1 MYIHHQW
8 WTQINIFL
16 FHEHITGSVFLEA
29 EETEA
34 EETKMINL
42 TVNLEMIYVDKIIRL
57 AVSPYMI

>member
-1 MYIHHQW
+1 MYIHRQW

-16 FHEHITGSVFLEA
+16 FHEHITGSVFL
-29 EETEA
+29 EA